1 MKWLD
6 FDPHVTF
13 LRLKV
18 VTYVISGIV
27 AGSAIIAL
35 TIIFFTPGLTP
46 NFSSDGWNNAL
57 VIFKVPLGLLAVL
70 IPLIALFAANH
81 RSVQSKAQMVLTQS
95 QIELTQDNNLITNYY
110 KHVDEFQ
117 KYVEAH
123 VNKLPHLDGA
133 SARVAHPRK
142 LHKMLFPRAKAGIL
156 KVDEE
161 FLKMLCLDIEKI
173 ISATEVFRSERYEGR
188 ATHLNILN
196 QKIERFAHKYCI
208 ADIRSIGIASFS
220 ERDGRIVGDATI
232 RDFIMPFG
240 RTCVAIIQSLSFD
253 ESLEMPPRIDQLSRF
268 NWLSLEPER
277 VNNSINYDFNH
288 RVIDDTM
295 IMIGD
300 EEF

>member
-18 VTYVISGIV
+18 VVYVIAGIV

-35 TIIFFTPGLTP
+35 TIIFFTPGLSP
-46 NFSSDGWNNAL
+46 NLSSEGWNNAL
-57 VIFKVPLGLLAVL
+57 VIFKVPLGLLAVS

-142 LHKMLFPRAKAGIL
+142 LHKTLFPRAKAGIL

-173 ISATEVFRSERYEGR
+173 ISATEVFRSERY
-188 ATHLNILN
+188 
-196 QKIERFAHKYCI
+196 
-208 ADIRSIGIASFS
+208 
-220 ERDGRIVGDATI
+220 
-232 RDFIMPFG
+232 
-240 RTCVAIIQSLSFD
+240 
-253 ESLEMPPRIDQLSRF
+253 
-268 NWLSLEPER
+268 
-277 VNNSINYDFNH
+277 
-288 RVIDDTM
+288 
-295 IMIGD
+295 
-300 EEF
+300 